1 MTHLL
6 DYLTDRVLLCDG
18 PIGTQVQARQLDIER
33 DFLGHENCTEILC
46 ESRPDLVREI
56 HLGYLAAGCDAIA
69 ATNSFGGSPITLG
82 EFGIAD
88 KAFELNRRAAEL
100 AREAIAEF
108 AHDGRTR
115 FVLGSVGPGTR
126 LPSLGHIAYQD
137 LEDALTIQ
145 CAGLI
150 AGEADAILIE
160 TCQDPLQIK
169 AAVNGAKR
177 AREDAKKDIPI
188 IVQVTVE
195 TTGTL
200 LVGADIAAAATII
213 HALDVPIIG
222 LNCATGP
229 REMAEHVKWLG
240 DNWPGHISVQ
250 PNAGLPELIGGR
262 THYPL
267 TPRELAQWLE
277 RFVIEDGVGMIGG
290 CCGCEAQHIAALD
303 EMLRRIGR
311 DRRRPVPKTRHPAWT
326 PSVASLYSQVP
337 LRQENA
343 YLSIG
348 ERCNANGS
356 RAFRRLQEQGDWEG
370 CVEMGREQ
378 VKEGSHTLDVCTA
391 FVGRDEIAEMSEIVR
406 RMRGSINA
414 PLVIDST
421 EYPVLE
427 AAMKLYGGK
436 PIINSINFEDGEEA
450 ADKRLGLARRFGA
463 AVIALTIDETG
474 MAKEVE
480 HKLAVAERLYD
491 FACNKYGLPASDLLF
506 DPLTFTI
513 CTGNAD
519 DRKLGLNTLD
529 AIERIRERMPECQII
544 LGLSNISFGLNPP
557 ARQVLNSVFL
567 DHALRRG
574 LTGAIVHFSK
584 ILPLH
589 RIPEQEVRIA
599 EDLIFDRR
607 RDGYDPLQSFMA
619 LFQDRTIEKAEKKGR
634 PEKLEDRL
642 AQRIVDGDR
651 QELEADLELAMQSYK
666 PLDIINDILLSGMK
680 TVGDLF
686 GAGQMQLPFV
696 LQSAETMKA
705 AVGYLEPFMERVEGQ
720 EKGIVVLATVRGD
733 VHDIGKNLV
742 DIILTNNGY
751 RVVNLGIKQPIG
763 SILDAATEHKAH
775 AIGMSGLLVKS
786 TVVMRE
792 NLEEMTRLGLDVPVM
807 LGGAAL
813 TRRYVE
819 EDCVKAYACGRVA
832 YARDAFDGLALM
844 DRITGND
851 FDGYLA
857 EVQQKSAGRP
867 KNEARK
873 LGRAA
878 DARVMRP
885 IDLEEIRLRRAELTR
900 GLLVP
905 QPPFWGPQTI
915 ARVPVKAIVPYLNER
930 MLYQFQWGYRKEGR
944 SLAEYKEWAKKE
956 LRPVLSRICDIAIRE
971 NILVPQAAYGYWRC
985 AAQGNDVILFDD
997 SGRKEIARFFFPR
1010 QNKEG
1015 GLCIA
1020 DFFRDVDDPG
1030 LDSNQRDIIGLQLVT
1045 MGRRASEAARE
1056 WFADNRYQDYLY
1068 LHGLSVEMAEAFAEY
1083 VHKRIRAELGFAA
1096 EEARD
1101 HDEMLNQGYRGSRY
1115 SFGYPACPNLA
1126 DQRLILELLRAE
1138 EIGVALSEEDQLDPE
1153 QSTSAIVVHHPQAK
1167 YFSV

>member
-6 DYLTDRVLLCDG
+6 DYLADRVLLCDG

-33 DFLGHENCTEILC
+33 DFWGHENCTEILC
-46 ESRPDLVREI
+46 ESRPDLVLEI
-56 HLGYLAAGCDAIA
+56 RRGYLAAGCDAIA
-69 ATNSFGGSPITLG
+69 ATDSFGGSPITLG
-82 EFGIAD
+82 EFGIGD
-88 KAFELNRRAAEL
+88 KAFALNRRAAEL

-137 LEDALTIQ
+137 LEDALAIQ

-150 AGEADAILIE
+150 AGTADAILIE

-177 AREDAKKDIPI
+177 AREEAKKDIPI

-222 LNCATGP
+222 LNCATGH

-240 DNWPGHISVQ
+240 ENWPGRISIQ
-250 PNAGLPELIGGR
+250 PNAGLPELVAGR

-267 TPRELAQWLE
+267 GAAEVAQWLE
-277 RFVIEDGVGMIGG
+277 RFVLEDGVNRIGG
-290 CCGCEAQHIAALD
+290 CCGTEAAHIAALD
-303 EMLRRIGR
+303 AMLRRLGG
-311 DRRRPVPKTRHPAWT
+311 DRPRPAPHRRNPVWA
-326 PSVASLYSQVP
+326 PSVASLYSQVN

-343 YLSIG
+343 WLSIG

-356 RAFRRLQEQGDWEG
+356 RKFRQLQEQGDWDG

-378 VKEGSHTLDVCTA
+378 VKEGSHTLDLCTA
-391 FVGRDEIAEMSEIVR
+391 FVGRDEVADMTEAVT
-406 RMRGSINA
+406 RMRGAVNA

-427 AAMKLYGGK
+427 AALKLYGGK
-436 PIINSINFEDGEEA
+436 PIINSINFEDGEA
-450 ADKRLGLARRFGA
+450 AAEMRLKLARRFGT

-480 HKLAVAERLYD
+480 HKLAVARRLYD
-491 FACNKYGLPASDLLF
+491 FACDQHGLPSSDLLF

-529 AIERIRERMPECQII
+529 AIELIRDRMPECQII

-584 ILPLH
+584 IQPLH
-589 RIPEQEVRIA
+589 RIPEEEVRIA

-607 RDGYDPLQSFMA
+607 HEGYDPLQAFMA
-619 LFQDRTIEKAEKKGR
+619 LFEDRTIEKAEKKGR

-651 QELEADLELAMQSYK
+651 QDLDADLELAMQSYT
-666 PLDIINDILLSGMK
+666 PLDIINNILLSGMK

-686 GAGQMQLPFV
+686 GAGKMQLPFV

-705 AVGYLEPFMERVEGQ
+705 AVGYLEPHMERVEGQ
-720 EKGIVVLATVRGD
+720 EKGTVVLATVRGD

-763 SILDAATEHKAH
+763 AILDAATAHRAH
-775 AIGMSGLLVKS
+775 AVRMSGLLVKDRKS
-786 TVVMRE
+786 
-792 NLEEMTRLGLDVPVM
+792 TRL
-807 LGGAAL
+807 
-813 TRRYVE
+813 
-819 EDCVKAYACGRVA
+819 
-832 YARDAFDGLALM
+832 
-844 DRITGND
+844 N
-851 FDGYLA
+851 
-857 EVQQKSAGRP
+857 S
-867 KNEARK
+867 
-873 LGRAA
+873 
-878 DARVMRP
+878 
-885 IDLEEIRLRRAELTR
+885 
-900 GLLVP
+900 
-905 QPPFWGPQTI
+905 
-915 ARVPVKAIVPYLNER
+915 
-930 MLYQFQWGYRKEGR
+930 
-944 SLAEYKEWAKKE
+944 
-956 LRPVLSRICDIAIRE
+956 
-971 NILVPQAAYGYWRC
+971 
-985 AAQGNDVILFDD
+985 
-997 SGRKEIARFFFPR
+997 
-1010 QNKEG
+1010 
-1015 GLCIA
+1015 
-1020 DFFRDVDDPG
+1020 
-1030 LDSNQRDIIGLQLVT
+1030 
-1045 MGRRASEAARE
+1045 
-1056 WFADNRYQDYLY
+1056 
-1068 LHGLSVEMAEAFAEY
+1068 
-1083 VHKRIRAELGFAA
+1083 
-1096 EEARD
+1096 
-1101 HDEMLNQGYRGSRY
+1101 
-1115 SFGYPACPNLA
+1115 
-1126 DQRLILELLRAE
+1126 
-1138 EIGVALSEEDQLDPE
+1138 
-1153 QSTSAIVVHHPQAK
+1153 
-1167 YFSV
+1167 

>member
-6 DYLTDRVLLCDG
+6 DYIAERVLLCDG
-18 PIGTQVQARQLDIER
+18 AIGTRVQALNLDIER
-33 DFLGHENCTEILC
+33 DFAGHENCTDILC
-46 ESRPDLVREI
+46 ESRPDLVLEI
-56 HLGYLAAGCDAIA
+56 HRDYLAAGCDVVQ
-69 ATNSFGGSPITLG
+69 TNSFGASPVTLG

-88 KAFELNRRAAEL
+88 KALDLNRRAAEL
-100 AREAIAEF
+100 AREAVAEF

-115 FVLGSVGPGTR
+115 FVFGAVGPGTR

-137 LEDALTIQ
+137 LEDALAIQ
-145 CAGLI
+145 CAGLV
-150 AGEADAILIE
+150 AGGVDAIRIE

-177 AREDAKKDIPI
+177 AREEAGKDIPI

-213 HALDVPIIG
+213 HALDVPVIG

-229 REMAEHVKWLG
+229 REMAEHLKWLG
-240 DNWPGHISVQ
+240 ENWPSQISVQ
-250 PNAGLPELIGGR
+250 PNAGLPELINGR

-267 TPRELAQWLE
+267 SPKELAQWLE
-277 RFVIEDGVGMIGG
+277 RFVLEDGVNMIGG
-290 CCGCEAQHIAALD
+290 CCGTEAAHIAALD
-303 EMLRRIGR
+303 AMLRRLGG
-311 DRRRPVPKTRHPAWT
+311 DRPRPAPHRRNPVWAS
-326 PSVASLYSQVP
+326 SVASLYSQVN

-343 YLSIG
+343 WLSIG

-356 RAFRRLQEQGDWEG
+356 RKFRQLQEQGDWDG

-378 VKEGSHTLDVCTA
+378 VKEGSHTLDLCTA
-391 FVGRDEIAEMSEIVR
+391 FVGRDEIADMTEAVT
-406 RMRGSINA
+406 RMRGAVNA

-427 AAMKLYGGK
+427 AALKLYGGK

-450 ADKRLGLARRFGA
+450 GNKRLDLARRFGT
-463 AVIALTIDETG
+463 AVIALTIDEGG
-474 MAKEVE
+474 MAKEAD
-480 HKLAVAERLYD
+480 HKVRLAERLHD
-491 FACNKYGLPASDLLF
+491 FACNRHGLPPSDLLF

-513 CTGNAD
+513 CTGNED
-519 DRKLGLNTLD
+519 DRKLGLNPLD

-574 LTGAIVHFSK
+574 LTGAIVHFPK
-584 ILPLH
+584 IQPLH
-589 RIPEQEVRIA
+589 RIPEEEVRIA

-607 RDGYDPLQSFMA
+607 REGYDPLQSFMA
-619 LFQDRTIEKAEKKGR
+619 LFRDRTVAKAERKGR

-651 QELEADLELAMQSYK
+651 QELEADLELAMQSYP
-666 PLDIINDILLSGMK
+666 PLHIINEILLGGMK

-705 AVGYLEPFMERVEGQ
+705 AVGYLEPFMERIEGQ

-751 RVVNLGIKQPIG
+751 RVVNLGIKQPIAT
-763 SILDAATEHKAH
+763 ILDAAVEHKAH

-792 NLEEMTRLGLDVPVM
+792 NLEEMTRLGLDVPIM

-813 TRRYVE
+813 ARRYVD
-819 EDCVKAYACGRVA
+819 EDSVKAYACRRVA
-832 YARDAFDGLALM
+832 CAPEVFLGLALM

-851 FDGYLA
+851 FDGYLG
-857 EVQQKSAGRP
+857 EVQQKNIGRP
-867 KNEARK
+867 KNESRK

-885 IDLEEIRLRRAELTR
+885 VDLEEIRLRRAELTR
-900 GLLVP
+900 GLPVP
-905 QPPFWGPQTI
+905 QPPFWGAQTI
-915 ARVPVKAIVPYLNER
+915 ARVPVKAIVAYL
-930 MLYQFQWGYRKEGR
+930 
-944 SLAEYKEWAKKE
+944 
-956 LRPVLSRICDIAIRE
+956 
-971 NILVPQAAYGYWRC
+971 
-985 AAQGNDVILFDD
+985 
-997 SGRKEIARFFFPR
+997 
-1010 QNKEG
+1010 
-1015 GLCIA
+1015 
-1020 DFFRDVDDPG
+1020 
-1030 LDSNQRDIIGLQLVT
+1030 
-1045 MGRRASEAARE
+1045 
-1056 WFADNRYQDYLY
+1056 
-1068 LHGLSVEMAEAFAEY
+1068 
-1083 VHKRIRAELGFAA
+1083 
-1096 EEARD
+1096 
-1101 HDEMLNQGYRGSRY
+1101 
-1115 SFGYPACPNLA
+1115 
-1126 DQRLILELLRAE
+1126 
-1138 EIGVALSEEDQLDPE
+1138 
-1153 QSTSAIVVHHPQAK
+1153 
-1167 YFSV
+1167 

>member
-1 MTHLL
+1 MTHFL
-6 DYLTDRVLLCDG
+6 DYLADHVVLCDG
-18 PIGTQVQARQLDIER
+18 AMGTQVQARNLDTER
-33 DFLGHENCTEILC
+33 DFLGNENCTEILC
-46 ESRPDLVREI
+46 DSRPDLIREI
-56 HLGYLAAGCDAIA
+56 HLGYLRAGCDAVQ
-69 ATNSFGGSPITLG
+69 TNSFGGSPITLG
-82 EFGIAD
+82 EFGLAD
-88 KAFELNRRAAEL
+88 RALALNRRAAEL
-100 AREAIAEF
+100 AREAVAEC

-126 LPSLGHIAYQD
+126 LPSLGHIPYQQ

-150 AGEADAILIE
+150 DGGVDAIIIE

-177 AREDAKKDIPI
+177 ARVDARKDIPI
-188 IVQVTVE
+188 LVQVTIE
-195 TTGTL
+195 TTGSL

-213 HALDVPIIG
+213 HALDVPVIG

-240 DNWPGHISVQ
+240 ENWPGQISIQ
-250 PNAGLPELIGGR
+250 PNAGLPELVAGR

-267 TPRELAQWLE
+267 GAAEVAQWLE
-277 RFVIEDGVGMIGG
+277 RFVLEDGVNMIGG
-290 CCGCEAQHIAALD
+290 CCGTEAAHIAALD
-303 EMLRRIGR
+303 AMLRRLGG
-311 DRRRPVPKTRHPAWT
+311 DRPRPAPHRRNPVWAS
-326 PSVASLYSQVP
+326 SVASLYSQVN

-343 YLSIG
+343 WLSIG

-356 RAFRRLQEQGDWEG
+356 RKFRQLQEQGDWDG

-378 VKEGSHTLDVCTA
+378 VREGSNTLDLCTA
-391 FVGRDEIAEMSEIVR
+391 FVGRDEVADMTEAVT
-406 RMRGSINA
+406 RMRGAINA
-414 PLVIDST
+414 PLVMDST

-427 AAMKLYGGK
+427 AALKLYGGK

-450 ADKRLGLARRFGA
+450 ADKRLKLARRFGT

-480 HKLAVAERLYD
+480 HKVQVARRLHD
-491 FACNKYGLPASDLLF
+491 FACNKHGLPPSDLLF

-513 CTGNAD
+513 CTGNED
-519 DRKLGLNTLD
+519 DRRLGLNTLE
-529 AIERIRERMPECQII
+529 AIEQISKDMPECQII

-557 ARQVLNSVFL
+557 ARHVLNSVFL

-574 LTGAIVHFSK
+574 LTGAIVHFSR
-584 ILPLH
+584 IAPLH
-589 RIPEQEVRIA
+589 KIPEEEVRVA

-607 RDGYDPLQSFMA
+607 RDGYDPLQAYIA
-619 LFQDRTIEKAEKKGR
+619 LFENRAAEKSEKKGR

-651 QELEADLELAMQSYK
+651 LDLEADLDVAMRSHK
-666 PLDIINDILLSGMK
+666 PLDIINNILLDGMK
-680 TVGDLF
+680 TVGELF
-686 GAGQMQLPFV
+686 GAGKMQLPFV
-696 LQSAETMKA
+696 LQSAETMKT
-705 AVGYLEPFMERVEGQ
+705 AVKYLEPHMERVEGQ
-720 EKGIVVLATVRGD
+720 EKGTVVLATVRGD

-751 RVVNLGIKQPIG
+751 RVINLGIKQPIG
-763 SILDAATEHKAH
+763 AILEAAVEHRADAV
-775 AIGMSGLLVKS
+775 GMSGLLVKS

-792 NLEEMTRLGLDVPVM
+792 NLEEMSRQGLELPVM

-819 EDCVKAYACGRVA
+819 EDCVKAYAAGRVA
-832 YARDAFDGLALM
+832 YARDAFDGLGLM
-844 DRITGND
+844 DKIVNNN
-851 FDGYLA
+851 FDAHLE
-857 EVQQKSAGRP
+857 EVRRKSEGRP
-867 KNEARK
+867 VNQSRK

-878 DARVMRP
+878 DPKPLRP
-885 IDLEEIRLRRAELTR
+885 VDLEEIRLRRAELTR
-900 GLLVP
+900 NVP
-905 QPPFWGPQTI
+905 VPEPPFWGPRTI
-915 ARVPVKAIVPYLNER
+915 ARVPAKAVVPYLNER
-930 MLYQFQWGYRKEGR
+930 MLYQFQWGYRKDGR
-944 SLAEYKEWAKKE
+944 SLAEYREWAKDE
-956 LRPVLSRICDIAIRE
+956 LRPVLHRMLDIAIRQ
-971 NILVPQAAYGYWRC
+971 NILVPQAAYGYWPC
-985 AAQGNDVILFDD
+985 AAEGNDLILFDTD
-997 SGRKEIARFFFPR
+997 GARELTRFSFPR

-1015 GLCIA
+1015 GLCVA
-1020 DFFRDVDDPG
+1020 DFFRDVA
-1030 LDSNQRDIIGLQLVT
+1030 SNERDVIALQVVT

-1083 VHKRIRAELGFAA
+1083 LHKHIRGELGFAA

-1101 HDEMLNQGYRGSRY
+1101 PEAMLNQGYRGSRY

-1126 DQRLILELLRAE
+1126 DQKQLLALLGAE
-1138 EIGVALSEEDQLDPE
+1138 EIGITLSEEDQLDPE

>member
-1 MTHLL
+1 M
-6 DYLTDRVLLCDG
+6 
-18 PIGTQVQARQLDIER
+18 Q
-33 DFLGHENCTEILC
+33 
-46 ESRPDLVREI
+46 
-56 HLGYLAAGCDAIA
+56 
-69 ATNSFGGSPITLG
+69 
-82 EFGIAD
+82 
-88 KAFELNRRAAEL
+88 
-100 AREAIAEF
+100 
-108 AHDGRTR
+108 
-115 FVLGSVGPGTR
+115 
-126 LPSLGHIAYQD
+126 
-137 LEDALTIQ
+137 
-145 CAGLI
+145 
-150 AGEADAILIE
+150 
-160 TCQDPLQIK
+160 
-169 AAVNGAKR
+169 
-177 AREDAKKDIPI
+177 
-188 IVQVTVE
+188 
-195 TTGTL
+195 
-200 LVGADIAAAATII
+200 
-213 HALDVPIIG
+213 
-222 LNCATGP
+222 
-229 REMAEHVKWLG
+229 
-240 DNWPGHISVQ
+240 
-250 PNAGLPELIGGR
+250 
-262 THYPL
+262 
-267 TPRELAQWLE
+267 
-277 RFVIEDGVGMIGG
+277 
-290 CCGCEAQHIAALD
+290 
-303 EMLRRIGR
+303 
-311 DRRRPVPKTRHPAWT
+311 
-326 PSVASLYSQVP
+326 
-337 LRQENA
+337 
-343 YLSIG
+343 
-348 ERCNANGS
+348 
-356 RAFRRLQEQGDWEG
+356 
-370 CVEMGREQ
+370 
-378 VKEGSHTLDVCTA
+378 
-391 FVGRDEIAEMSEIVR
+391 
-406 RMRGSINA
+406 
-414 PLVIDST
+414 
-421 EYPVLE
+421 
-427 AAMKLYGGK
+427 LYGGK

-450 ADKRLGLARRFGA
+450 ADKRLRLARRFGA

-474 MAKEVE
+474 MAKEIE

-491 FACNKYGLPASDLLF
+491 FACNKHGLPPSDLLF

-519 DRKLGLNTLD
+519 DRRLGLNTLD
-529 AIERIRERMPECQII
+529 AIAQIRERMPECQII

-589 RIPEQEVRIA
+589 RIPEEEVRVA

-619 LFQDRTIEKAEKKGR
+619 LFEDRTIEKAEKKGR

-651 QELEADLELAMQSYK
+651 QELEADLELAMQSYR

-751 RVVNLGIKQPIG
+751 RVVNLGIKQPVG
-763 SILDAATEHKAH
+763 AILEAAAEHKAH

-844 DRITGND
+844 DRIVGND
-851 FDGYLA
+851 LDGYLG
-857 EVQQKSAGRP
+857 EVQRKNAGRP
-867 KNEARK
+867 KNESRK

-885 IDLEEIRLRRAELTR
+885 VDLEEIRLRRAELTQ
-900 GLLVP
+900 GVP
-905 QPPFWGPQTI
+905 VPLPPFWGPQTI
-915 ARVPVKAIVPYLNER
+915 ARVPAKAIVPYLNER
-930 MLYQFQWGYRKEGR
+930 MLYQFQWGYRKDGR

-997 SGRKEIARFFFPR
+997 SGRKEIARFSFPR

-1030 LDSNQRDIIGLQLVT
+1030 LDANGRDANGRDVIGLQVVT

-1083 VHKRIRAELGFAA
+1083 VHKRIRGELGFAA

-1101 HDEMLNQGYRGSRY
+1101 HDEMLAQGYRGSRY

-1138 EIGVALSEEDQLDPE
+1138 EIGIALTEEDQLDPE

>member
-6 DYLTDRVLLCDG
+6 DYLADRVLLCDG
-18 PIGTQVQARQLDIER
+18 AMGTQAQARNFRIVE
-33 DFLGHENCTEILC
+33 DFHGYENCTEILC
-46 ESRPDLVREI
+46 ESRPDFVRDV
-56 HLGYLAAGCDAIA
+56 HRGYLAAGADAVQ
-69 ATNSFGGSPITLG
+69 TNSFGGSPITLG
-82 EFGIAD
+82 EFGIAE
-88 KAFELNRRAAEL
+88 KAFDLNRRSAEL
-100 AREAIAEF
+100 AHEAIAEF

-115 FVLGSVGPGTR
+115 FVFGSLGPGTR
-126 LPSLGHIAYQD
+126 LPSLGHIGYQE

-145 CAGLI
+145 CAGLV
-150 AGEADAILIE
+150 AGGVDAILIE
-160 TCQDPLQIK
+160 TCQDPLQVK

-177 AREDAKKDIPI
+177 ARADAGRFDLPI
-188 IVQVTVE
+188 FVQLTVE

-200 LVGADIAAAATII
+200 LVGADIAAAATIVQ
-213 HALDVPIIG
+213 ALNVPVIG

-240 DNWPGHISVQ
+240 ENWPGTISVQ
-250 PNAGLPELIGGR
+250 PNAGLPELIGGEAR
-262 THYPL
+262 YPL
-267 TPRELAQWLE
+267 SPKELAQWLE
-277 RFVIEDGVGMIGG
+277 RFVVEDGVGIIGG
-290 CCGCEAQHIAALD
+290 CCGTEARHIAALD
-303 EMLRRIGR
+303 DMLRRIGR
-311 DRRRPVPKTRHPAWT
+311 TRPRPLPKTRRAVWT
-326 PSVASLYSQVP
+326 PSIASLYSQVP

-378 VKEGSHTLDVCTA
+378 VKEGSHTLDLCTA
-391 FVGRDEIAEMSEIVR
+391 FVGRDEVAEMCEVVG
-406 RMRGSINA
+406 RMRGAVNA

-427 AAMKLYGGK
+427 AALKLYGGK

-450 ADKRLGLARRFGA
+450 ADQRLKLARRFGA
-463 AVIALTIDETG
+463 AVIALTIDEQG
-474 MAKEVE
+474 MAKDAAG
-480 HKLAVAERLYD
+480 KLRIAERLYD
-491 FACNKYGLPASDLLF
+491 FAVNRHGLPPSDLLF

-513 CTGNAD
+513 CTGNED
-519 DRKLGLNTLD
+519 DRRLGIETLD
-529 AIERIRERMPECQII
+529 AIAHIRERMPECQII

-557 ARQVLNSVFL
+557 ARQLLNSVFL
-567 DHALRRG
+567 QHALDRG

-589 RIPEQEVRIA
+589 RIPAEEVRIA

-607 RDGYDPLQSFMA
+607 RDGPEDRYDPLQAIIA
-619 LFQDRTIEKAEKKGR
+619 LFQGRTGEQSERKGR

-651 QELEADLELAMQSYK
+651 QGLEADLATAMQSYR
-666 PLDIINDILLSGMK
+666 PLDIINDILLAGMK
-680 TVGDLF
+680 TVGELF
-686 GAGQMQLPFV
+686 GAGKMQLPFV
-696 LQSAETMKA
+696 LQSAETMKT
-705 AVGYLEPFMERVEGQ
+705 AVRHLEPFMERVEGQ
-720 EKGIVVLATVRGD
+720 EKGTVVLATVRGD

-751 RVVNLGIKQPIG
+751 RVVNLGIKQPI
-763 SILDAATEHKAH
+763 SAILEAAREYRAH

-792 NLEEMTRLGLDVPVM
+792 NLEEMSRQGLDVPVM

-819 EDCVKAYACGRVA
+819 EDCVKSYACGRVA

-844 DRITGND
+844 DRIVGND
-851 FDGYLA
+851 FDFHLA
-857 EVQQKSAGRP
+857 EVRRRNAGRP
-867 KNEARK
+867 VNEKRT
-873 LGRAA
+873 LGRAGA
-878 DARVMRP
+878 EVRP
-885 IDLEEIRLRRAELTR
+885 QRPVDVEEIRLRRGELNR
-900 GLLVP
+900 DVRVP
-905 QPPFWGPQTI
+905 VPPFWGPQTI

-930 MLYQFQWGYRKEGR
+930 MLYQFQWGYRKDGR
-944 SLAEYKEWAKKE
+944 SLAEYKEWARRE
-956 LRPVLSRICDIAIRE
+956 LRPVLARIADIAIRE
-971 NILVPQAAYGYWRC
+971 NILMPQAAYGYWRC
-985 AAQGNDVILFDD
+985 AAEGNDVILFAED
-997 SGRKEIARFFFPR
+997 GRREVARFSFPR
-1010 QNKEG
+1010 QGKDG

-1020 DFFRDVDDPG
+1020 DFFRDIDDP
-1030 LDSNQRDIIGLQLVT
+1030 QRDVIGLQVVT
-1045 MGRRASEAARE
+1045 MGRRASDAARE

-1083 VHKRIRAELGFAA
+1083 LHRRIRGELGFAA

-1101 HDEMLNQGYRGSRY
+1101 HDEMLAQGYRGSRY

-1126 DQRLILELLRAE
+1126 DQRQLLALLRAD
-1138 EIGVALSEEDQLDPE
+1138 EIGITLSEEDQLDPE